1 MRTSRAS
8 RAFAGRTLSWRSV
21 RVVTEHRRPES
32 SVRPG
37 FAREDWNA
45 RYAQKELV
53 WSAEPNRLFA
63 AEVAALSPGRALDLA
78 CGEGRNAVWLAE
90 HGWRVTGVD
99 FSDVAL
105 AKAAELA
112 ASRGV
117 EVEWVVADVLDYEPD
132 PRGFDLVALLYL
144 QLPREE
150 LLQALRSAVGSV
162 APGGTLVVLAHD
174 TTNLTRGYGG
184 PKDAAVLYTAE
195 DVVTGLGDLVVECAE
210 AVERTVGLP
219 DGEAIAIDAFVRAR
233 RPV

>member
-1 MRTSRAS
+1 M
-8 RAFAGRTLSWRSV
+8 
-21 RVVTEHRRPES
+21 TEHRRPES

-63 AEVAALSPGRALDLA
+63 TEVATLPPARALDLA

-90 HGWRVTGVD
+90 QGWRVTGVD

-117 EVEWVVADVLDYEPD
+117 EVEWVVADVLDYEPE
-132 PRGFDLVALLYL
+132 RHGFDLVVLLYL
-144 QLPREE
+144 QLPGEE
-150 LLQALRSAVGSV
+150 LVQALRSATGSL
-162 APGGTLVVLAHD
+162 ARGGTLVVLAHD

-195 DVVTGLGDLVVECAE
+195 DVVTGLGDLVVERAE
-210 AVERTVGLP
+210 AVERTVALP
-219 DGEAIAIDAFVRAR
+219 DGEAVAIDAFVRAR
-233 RPV
+233 RPL